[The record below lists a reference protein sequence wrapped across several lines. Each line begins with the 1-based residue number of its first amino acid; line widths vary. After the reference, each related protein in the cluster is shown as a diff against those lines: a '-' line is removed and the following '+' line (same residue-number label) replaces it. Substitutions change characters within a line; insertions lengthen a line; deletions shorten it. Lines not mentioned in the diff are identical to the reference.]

1 MQHVKPI
8 LIEVLMNGKLQAMAQ
23 AEHRIE
29 GARAETQ
36 MGLLAQKLH
45 RVPLHLDGVHL
56 RICIAEDLQRFDLY
70 FRSLALSLAFDQGA
84 YGRNGGPRREALSQG
99 LIGVV
104 PVDHQLQIGQTGS
117 VVDGEELVIPES
129 PDPSTNGH
137 LLACEGGVE
146 QLRNRVALH
155 FGVF

>member
-1 MQHVKPI
+1 
-8 LIEVLMNGKLQAMAQ
+8 MNLHETFAEFFEEEKLQIFAFLLSKTHAQ
-23 AEHRIE
+23 
-29 GARAETQ
+29 
-36 MGLLAQKLH
+36 
-45 RVPLHLDGVHL
+45 
-56 RICIAEDLQRFDLY
+56 
-70 FRSLALSLAFDQGA
+70 
-84 YGRNGGPRREALSQG
+84 GG
-99 LIGVV
+99 
-104 PVDHQLQIGQTGS
+104 QLQIGQTGS